1 MTDTR
6 RKTSRSDPAS
16 REPSQAQP
24 KSSDAAAIGREP
36 DPSEDYRQMLK
47 RLDELGAALAARLG
61 IPVTAVIG
69 SLTIEQRLAEDMA
82 ELEREEAEDLEE
94 LERELAEDMEEFERE
109 LAEAVGAPVRKK
121 TRTRRAAPAAPAKPE
136 LTPEQR
142 AAREAALLTFK
153 YLPRKS
159 TTLH

>member
-6 RKTSRSDPAS
+6 RKASRSDPAS
-16 REPSQAQP
+16 REPFQAQS
-24 KSSDAAAIGREP
+24 KSSAPAAVGREP

-47 RLDELGAALAARLG
+47 RLDELGAKLAEQLG

-69 SLTIEQRLAEDMA
+69 SLTPEQRFAEDMA

-94 LERELAEDMEEFERE
+94 LEFDLAEDMEEFERE
-109 LAEAVGAPVRKK
+109 LAEAVGARMPKK
-121 TRTRRAAPAAPAKPE
+121 TRRAKPAAPAKPE

-142 AAREAALLTFK
+142 AAREAALMRFK